1 MPVRSSVPTS
11 VTASLDY
18 SSLSTTV
25 GLSSSTGVVTTLRV
39 VRWRYWQVSDRT
51 LGELFSLNPREMN
64 DEDRLDVIRRFRE
77 ARDKWNSEKTAAKNE
92 GRKKKTDR
100 KSTRL

>member
-1 MPVRSSVPTS
+1 
-11 VTASLDY
+11 
-18 SSLSTTV
+18 
-25 GLSSSTGVVTTLRV
+25 
-39 VRWRYWQVSDRT
+39 VSDRT

-92 GRKKKTDR
+92 GRKKKTSRGTSVKTIGGVKIDDAFLDDLL
-100 KSTRL
+100 KD